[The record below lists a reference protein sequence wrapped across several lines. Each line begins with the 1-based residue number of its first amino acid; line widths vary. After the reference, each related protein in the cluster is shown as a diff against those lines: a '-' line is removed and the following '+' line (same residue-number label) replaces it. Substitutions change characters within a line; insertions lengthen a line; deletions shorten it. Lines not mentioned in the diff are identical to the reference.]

1 MPKFHR
7 LNLNVRIEVVP
18 KVVEREMMTTITLLV
33 YIRESTRQEVICSL
47 SEIMYLFLD

>member
-18 KVVEREMMTTITLLV
+18 KVVEREVITTIALLV
-33 YIRESTRQEVICSL
+33 YMREST
-47 SEIMYLFLD
+47 